1 LVEET
6 RDKHMA
12 DHLSPSEIR
21 GSAPRWVKVSAA
33 AATVAIVV
41 IVAMLLA
48 GHGPGQ
54 HTPGDAASPVNSSA
68 SGDP

>member
-1 LVEET
+1 LVEEM

-12 DHLSPSEIR
+12 DHLSPSEI
-21 GSAPRWVKVSAA
+21 GSSAPRWVKVSAA
-33 AATVAIVV
+33 VATVAIVL

-54 HTPGDAASPVNSSA
+54 HMPGDVSPPISSSA
-68 SGDP
+68 SGNP